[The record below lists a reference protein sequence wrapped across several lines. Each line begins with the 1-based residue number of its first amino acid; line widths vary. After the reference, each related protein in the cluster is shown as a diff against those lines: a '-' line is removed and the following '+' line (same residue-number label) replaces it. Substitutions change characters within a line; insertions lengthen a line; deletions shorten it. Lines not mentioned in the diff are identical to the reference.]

1 MLGDALLVSLGA
13 VPGAWLRFV
22 LVNRLEPVLPH
33 RHWGTLVVN
42 LAACFGL
49 GLLTALRAHGQ
60 ASAAFMLLLG
70 TGFLGSL
77 STFSTLAAELD
88 LCLQNGH
95 QLACPS
101 WRPLLGLNSDGIFT
115 ATSSC
120 QPTPSSTQTRGISA
134 RSTGSHTWCAAA
146 LATSE

>member
-1 MLGDALLVSLGA
+1 MAGGAGGGLGDALLVALGA

-42 LAACFGL
+42 LTACFGL

-60 ASAAFMLLLG
+60 ASATFMLLIG

-77 STFSTLAAELD
+77 STFSTLAAELEA
-88 LCLQNGH
+88 CLRQGNRREGLR
-95 QLACPS
+95 LAAGS
-101 WRPLLGLNSDGIFT
+101 VFGGLL
-115 ATSSC
+115 
-120 QPTPSSTQTRGISA
+120 
-134 RSTGSHTWCAAA
+134 A
-146 LATSE
+146 LASGLALG